1 MIDERTSRG
10 RIVAAAMRLAAS
22 RPWREVTLRDIAE
35 AAGLSLAEM
44 RGELASKGEV
54 LAAFT
59 RAIDDQV
66 LAAAPKF
73 TSDQIPRDRLF
84 DVVMSRF
91 DALAPYKPALK
102 SIAASGLPE
111 PALVKSLCAS
121 QAWMLAAANIP
132 SDGVLGAAR
141 VTGLG
146 TVYAGVFRTWL
157 DDDDPGHART
167 MAALD
172 RRLERGEQALG
183 VVEDACRTVRRAAS
197 LLCRGPRTRAEKGAD
212 ATPPPA
218 PAAGAV

>member
-1 MIDERTSRG
+1 M
-10 RIVAAAMRLAAS
+10 
-22 RPWREVTLRDIAE
+22 
-35 AAGLSLAEM
+35 
-44 RGELASKGEV
+44 
-54 LAAFT
+54 
-59 RAIDDQV
+59 

-111 PALVKSLCAS
+111 PALVKNFCAS
-121 QAWMLAAANIP
+121 QAWVMLAAANIP